1 VPASALHGGQDPSAM
16 NAKTDGLITQ
26 HLAGRPESSA
36 PAERGKIKSRERRM
50 HSDELVI
57 WHWAR

>member
-1 VPASALHGGQDPSAM
+1 M

-57 WHWAR
+57 WPWAR